1 MDKNLLIWYTISPEQ
16 MCQLMD
22 SYIILRA
29 FNLHHL
35 KVFAS
40 KRFLLWF
47 HTANQWLPGVEVL
60 FAEDN
65 TIDII
70 HEHTHTQSSSTK
82 HNQDYVTSYQF
93 KFKKKPLQIR

>member
-1 MDKNLLIWYTISPEQ
+1 
-16 MCQLMD
+16 MD
-22 SYIILRA
+22 SYIILGA

-65 TIDII
+65 TIDIK
-70 HEHTHTQSSSTK
+70 HEHRHSKLKYKAQPRLC
-82 HNQDYVTSYQF
+82 
-93 KFKKKPLQIR
+93 KFVPI